1 MISDY
6 KIISAGNKVGN
17 FSNKI
22 TDRQKL
28 KKNNKR
34 KRTRDRRSSVRDGV
48 IVSLSFQS
56 NRRNG
61 SDRRA
66 LQTPI

>member
-22 TDRQKL
+22 TDRKKL

-56 NRRNG
+56 NRRKG

-66 LQTPI
+66 LPTPF

>member
-6 KIISAGNKVGN
+6 KILSAGNKVSI

-22 TDRQKL
+22 KDRGKL
-28 KKNNKR
+28 KKSNKR
-34 KRTRDRRSSVRDGV
+34 KHTRDRRSSVRDGV

-66 LQTPI
+66 L

>member
-1 MISDY
+1 MMSNY
-6 KIISAGNKVGN
+6 KRISAGNKVIN
-17 FSNKI
+17 YSNKI
-22 TDRQKL
+22 AGRKKL
-28 KKNNKR
+28 KKSNKR
-34 KRTRDRRSSVRDGV
+34 QQTRDRRSSVRDGV

-66 LQTPI
+66 LQTVL

>member
-1 MISDY
+1 MISNY
-6 KIISAGNKVGN
+6 KRISAGNKVSN

-22 TDRQKL
+22 TDRKKL
-28 KKNNKR
+28 KTGNKR
-34 KRTRDRRSSVRDGV
+34 KHTRDRRSSVRDGV

-66 LQTPI
+66 L

>member
-1 MISDY
+1 MISNY
-6 KIISAGNKVGN
+6 KKIFAGNKISN

-22 TDRQKL
+22 TGDRKL
-28 KKNNKR
+28 KTSNKR
-34 KRTRDRRSSVRDGV
+34 KHTRDRRSSVRDGV

-66 LQTPI
+66 L